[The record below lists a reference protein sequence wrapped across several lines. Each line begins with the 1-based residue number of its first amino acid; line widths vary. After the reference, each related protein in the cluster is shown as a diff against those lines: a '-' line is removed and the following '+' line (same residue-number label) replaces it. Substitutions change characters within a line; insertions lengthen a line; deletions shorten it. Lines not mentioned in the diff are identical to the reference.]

1 MHKLLLEHKVLL
13 AFECDN
19 VKDGEESEALMK
31 GFAIKASISEMDK
44 KGGEKT
50 VGVKVFLLEDCREEL
65 F

>member
-1 MHKLLLEHKVLL
+1 MLL

-31 GFAIKASISEMDK
+31 GFAIKASISEMDR